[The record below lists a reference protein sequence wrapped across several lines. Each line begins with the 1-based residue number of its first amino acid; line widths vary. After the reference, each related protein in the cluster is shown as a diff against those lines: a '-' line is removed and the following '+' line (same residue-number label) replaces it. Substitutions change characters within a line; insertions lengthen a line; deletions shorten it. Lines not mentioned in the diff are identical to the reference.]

1 MASSGIWKL
10 ENSRTVKGSQSQ
22 LDNIYLQNVF
32 VEQILFTDIEG
43 CLNVGMASN
52 KFWLS
57 LKQTIPVRFYLFNFN
72 LLHSTLMD
80 AMASYRKSKKWMH
93 RRTLT
98 KRHTLSVRWPSGN
111 LQWITRTLLVLW
123 FIGQRKTNSFY
134 ILCSPYLISKSVWIH
149 AK

>member
-52 KFWLS
+52 KF
-57 LKQTIPVRFYLFNFN
+57 
-72 LLHSTLMD
+72 
-80 AMASYRKSKKWMH
+80 
-93 RRTLT
+93 
-98 KRHTLSVRWPSGN
+98 
-111 LQWITRTLLVLW
+111 
-123 FIGQRKTNSFY
+123 
-134 ILCSPYLISKSVWIH
+134 
-149 AK
+149 